1 MAPEGLVC
9 LRPRTVLTFSRLGP
23 TKPSKKRLAAN
34 ADRQAEPGI
43 ITLTEYSSAP
53 MSQSSLDT
61 DVPTGVHFQ
70 AKLPVAWEPLPPDAA
85 GQVSGNL
92 ANEELLGSLL
102 VLDEAIADPEEDAQQ
117 EHWRRVEAKLDLMLS
132 LLGEMLAG
140 QQGLPAARPMCLGGE
155 VLCIDGISDQPLP
168 AAGDWLRLQLYL
180 MPSIPRPLV
189 VAAEVL
195 STETPNRLLLRLTG
209 LSETTQDLLERF
221 VFRQHRRTIAQA
233 RSHSSEKRPAKPLD
247 E

>member
-1 MAPEGLVC
+1 
-9 LRPRTVLTFSRLGP
+9 
-23 TKPSKKRLAAN
+23 
-34 ADRQAEPGI
+34 
-43 ITLTEYSSAP
+43 
-53 MSQSSLDT
+53 MSQSSCDT

-70 AKLPVAWEPLPPDAA
+70 AELPVVWEPLPELSGRA

-140 QQGLPAARPMCLGGE
+140 QRGLPVFRPVRLGGE

-168 AAGDWLRLQLYL
+168 AVGDWLRVQLYL

-195 STETPNRLLLRLTG
+195 PSETPNRLLLRLKG
-209 LSETTQDLLERF
+209 LPETTRDLLERF
-221 VFRQHRRTIAQA
+221 VFRQHRRAIAQA
-233 RSHSSEKRPAKPLD
+233 RSLSGLGNRSEHDGRAS
-247 E
+247 